1 MDFTDTTFSFKIA
14 NSESSIPLG
23 IRIQFDKNI
32 IYENAHITDSVIIS
46 HVLNN
51 TVDGD
56 HTLDIEMF
64 GKLPEHTKINQIGEI
79 TQDASLT
86 ITDMLLDDIVINP
99 IVNSLAE
106 YRHDF
111 NGSQPPTVAKFY
123 SEMGCN
129 GTVSLKFTTPVY
141 LWLLENM

>member
-64 GKLPEHTKINQIGEI
+64 GKLPEHTKI
-79 TQDASLT
+79 T
-86 ITDMLLDDIVINP
+86 P